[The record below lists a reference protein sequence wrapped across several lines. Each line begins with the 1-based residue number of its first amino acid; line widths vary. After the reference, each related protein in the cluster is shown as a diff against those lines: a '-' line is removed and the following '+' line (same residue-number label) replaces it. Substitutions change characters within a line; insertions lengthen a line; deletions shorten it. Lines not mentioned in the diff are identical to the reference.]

1 MSSRRSRD
9 PTQALSNQPSDKP
22 PSPRTASSHPCL
34 FRLRLPAP
42 DVLFPSVKHF
52 FTLLSH
58 EIRMLLVSPSTYI
71 AATAFLGFMG
81 FIFVAILESY
91 SKAAQDASP
100 AQEFFQLF
108 FLPVFFMV
116 PLLTMKCLAEERRL
130 GTIETLLTT
139 PVTTTEVVLGKFGAA
154 YFLYMLLWG
163 STGGFF
169 YILKKFSSDPRL
181 FDAGPLIGGYTFI
194 AVSGLLFVAF
204 TSSFSRSQAVAGIL
218 SFVLL
223 AALIMGGSFLAKAS
237 FLDRESLQP
246 LKDAVD
252 YAQVTAHYEDFTRGV
267 IDSRQLLFYV
277 SGTVLALIFS
287 ILSVEA
293 KMLHG

>member
-1 MSSRRSRD
+1 M
-9 PTQALSNQPSDKP
+9 
-22 PSPRTASSHPCL
+22 
-34 FRLRLPAP
+34 
-42 DVLFPSVKHF
+42 KHF

-58 EIRMLLVSPSTYI
+58 EIRMLLVSPGTYI

-81 FIFVAILESY
+81 FIFVGILESY
-91 SKAAQDASP
+91 STAAQDSSP
-100 AQEFFQLF
+100 VQVFFSLF

-163 STGGFF
+163 STGGLF
-169 YILKKFSSDPRL
+169 YILKQFAGDPRL
-181 FDAGPLIGGYTFI
+181 LDAGPLVGGYAFI
-194 AVSGLLFVAF
+194 AVSGLLFVAIGVL
-204 TSSFSRSQAVAGIL
+204 TSSFSRSQSVAGIM

-223 AALIMGGSFLAKAS
+223 AILILGGRYLEGLS
-237 FLDRESLQP
+237 FLDRESFRP
-246 LKDAVD
+246 LKEAVD
-252 YAQVTAHYEDFTRGV
+252 YVQIFSHYDDFTRGV
-267 IDSRQLLFYV
+267 IDSRQVLFYL

-287 ILSVEA
+287 IFAVEA
-293 KMLHG
+293 KVLHS